1 MSEPEDI
8 VMWWDLVVVGG
19 IVEVDVYSNV
29 KIFGDFLLINSDLFD
44 VGVKVI
50 VPIYFSLFVEDY
62 LLRQRNV
69 LPEKVDWLLVES
81 LKGNCVGLVIILEL
95 IRRVSYQLERK
106 KVLKLTMFELIVL
119 CWSVHLLFVIFLWG
133 SHRCRDRG

>member
-44 VGVKVI
+44 VGVKA
-50 VPIYFSLFVEDY
+50 IYFSLFVEDY
-62 LLRQRNV
+62 LL
-69 LPEKVDWLLVES
+69 EKGW
-81 LKGNCVGLVIILEL
+81 
-95 IRRVSYQLERK
+95 
-106 KVLKLTMFELIVL
+106 VL
-119 CWSVHLLFVIFLWG
+119 CE
-133 SHRCRDRG
+133 

>member
-1 MSEPEDI
+1 M
-8 VMWWDLVVVGG
+8 VVGG

-69 LPEKVDWLLVES
+69 LPEKVD
-81 LKGNCVGLVIILEL
+81 
-95 IRRVSYQLERK
+95 
-106 KVLKLTMFELIVL
+106 
-119 CWSVHLLFVIFLWG
+119 
-133 SHRCRDRG
+133 